1 MNHYYFEGRFPQ
13 YKISARQKL
22 LKKIE
27 QVLFTIQILVLT
39 LKTGIL
45 LRLLLTEKMS
55 CIT

>member
-39 LKTGIL
+39 LKTDIL
-45 LRLLLTEKMS
+45 LRLLLTGKK
-55 CIT
+55 CHV